1 MIGGPKTHQIGR
13 EKMMGPNTGQMVDKN
28 DLGPMTSQI
37 GRETVMDC
45 LTKSNGGPK
54 ASQQNGKQK
63 TMRGFQRQSNWTGK
77 SDGGP
82 KTDQTVQEKA
92 LRQANK

>member
-1 MIGGPKTHQIGR
+1 
-13 EKMMGPNTGQMVDKN
+13 MMGPNTGQMVDKN
-28 DLGPMTSQI
+28 DLGPMTSQVGWEKAI
-37 GRETVMDC
+37 DS

-63 TMRGFQRQSNWTGK
+63 MMGGFQRQSNWMGK

-82 KTDQTVQEKA
+82 KTDQIVQEKV
-92 LRQANK
+92 LSRPTNSRQKLWTS